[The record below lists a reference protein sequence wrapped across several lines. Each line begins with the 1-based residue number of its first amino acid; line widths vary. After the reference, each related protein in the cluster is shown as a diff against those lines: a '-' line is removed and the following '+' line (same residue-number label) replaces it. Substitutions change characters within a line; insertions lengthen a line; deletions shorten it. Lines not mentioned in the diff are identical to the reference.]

1 MEVKNTILA
10 IPILLNNKKG
20 ESSSLKASLAKEHFI
35 FLQGRMPIVHS
46 YTNVKDL

>member
-35 FLQGRMPIVHS
+35 FQGRMPIVHS